1 MQRRSFL
8 RRSLAAAPV
17 GILAEDL
24 ATAAAA
30 AAEPAHRAI
39 WRHFIAP
46 HGLMIAL
53 ADLEGSVSLPAPEEC
68 PAREDPL
75 RQRAAAV
82 ERVIAHHT
90 TPDSPAHSS
99 SGWSPPGVS

>member
-8 RRSLAAAPV
+8 RRSLAAAPIP
-17 GILAEDL
+17 ILAEER
-24 ATAAAA
+24 ATAA
-30 AAEPAHRAI
+30 AHRAI

-46 HGLMIAL
+46 HGLMITL
-53 ADLEGSVSLPAPEEC
+53 ADLEGSASLPAPEEC

-75 RQRAAAV
+75 RQH
-82 ERVIAHHT
+82 VIAHHT
-90 TPDSPAHSS
+90 TPDFSTDRS

>member
-8 RRSLAAAPV
+8 RRSLATAPIP
-17 GILAEDL
+17 ILAEER
-24 ATAAAA
+24 ATAA
-30 AAEPAHRAI
+30 AHRAI
-39 WRHFIAP
+39 WQHFIAP

-90 TPDSPAHSS
+90 TPDFSTDRS